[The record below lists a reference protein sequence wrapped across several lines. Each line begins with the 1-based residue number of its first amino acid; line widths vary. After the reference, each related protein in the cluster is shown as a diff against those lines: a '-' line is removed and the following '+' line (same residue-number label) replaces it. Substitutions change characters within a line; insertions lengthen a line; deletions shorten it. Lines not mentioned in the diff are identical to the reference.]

1 MHQVFSNRRLLFLT
15 IILIV
20 SNIVITGVSLIIIYN
35 KSISA
40 LETTLIDIVERQKAL
55 VTTLHE
61 QGKSESEIIQL
72 IKAMREKH
80 YNIGQTG
87 EFAIGKKTGDSIKY
101 LLARNEISKINI
113 NNSERYGWPM
123 RMSLQGKNGFIVAKD
138 YNGVHVYAAYTF
150 VSTLNW
156 CIVAKIPTSEVNHP
170 YYVAILIAL
179 IITIL
184 LILLCVFLFVKISN
198 PIIKTLVDSEETY
211 RMLFDSINDAV
222 FISEIADGG
231 KLGKFIKVN
240 DVACD
245 RLGYTRAEL
254 LNITPFH
261 INSEKAKQIVPSLI
275 KDILVKKHA
284 IIETEHVTKDGH
296 IIPVEISTKVT
307 QFKNKTVFHSIAR
320 DITERKLIE
329 LELKEKT
336 EEIEAQSEEYLQI
349 NEELNQT
356 NTELHLAKD
365 KAEQNQHQLLTFI
378 NSIPDVVCYKD
389 GDGRWL
395 LANDADL
402 ELFGLTGV
410 DYLGKTDAELADYTD
425 KLYKDSFHTCMIS
438 DEKCWENKITTRIN
452 EIIPTIE
459 GGKKYFDV
467 IKTPVFD
474 NQGNRQVLAIIARD
488 ISELQNTKDEL
499 INAKEKAEESDHL
512 KTAFLQNMSHEIRTP
527 MNAIMGFS
535 NLLVQNYNNKPKL
548 EKFSEIINQR
558 CEDLLDIINGI
569 LDIAKIESGQL
580 PVNIEACNLNTLF
593 AELTQFYREQQK
605 RLGKQQ
611 IKFNLQALCESSDRV
626 IVTDKV
632 KLKQIF
638 INLISNAFKFT
649 DTGTIEGGCKLD
661 ANQNLIFYVSDTGI
675 GIPPDKQQMIF
686 ERFAQ
691 VEHGSNRL
699 YGGTGLGLSIV
710 KGLVG
715 LLGGEISL
723 ESELEKGTTF
733 YFSIPYKTSQIQL
746 HEPLLLNEPEVFQ
759 FQNKTILVVE
769 DDLYNTEY
777 IKEILSN
784 TGLNI
789 LYTVFG
795 KEAIQIAASQNP
807 DLVLMDIRL
816 PDINGYEATRKI
828 MQHNPNSKI
837 IAQTAYA
844 AHEDTKKATDAGC
857 IDYISK
863 PLKRGLLLSMI
874 NKHLSKL

>member
-1 MHQVFSNRRLLFLT
+1 MHRVFSNRRLLFLI
-15 IILIV
+15 IILVV
-20 SNIVITGVSLIIIYN
+20 SNIVITGISLIIIYN

-61 QGKSESEIIQL
+61 QGKSDSEIIQL
-72 IKAMREKH
+72 IKIMREKH
-80 YNIGQTG
+80 YGIGKTG
-87 EFAIGKKTGDSIKY
+87 EFAIGCKTGDSVKY
-101 LLARNEISKINI
+101 LLAASEITKI
-113 NNSERYGWPM
+113 NNSERHGWPM
-123 RMSLQGKNGFIVAKD
+123 HLALQEKNGFVVAED
-138 YNGVHVYAAYTF
+138 YKGVPVFAAYTF
-150 VSTLNW
+150 VPALHW
-156 CIVAKIPTSEVNHP
+156 GIVAKIPTSEVNHP
-170 YYVAILIAL
+170 YYIAILIAL
-179 IITIL
+179 FISIL
-184 LILLCVFLFVKISN
+184 LILLCVYLFVKISN
-198 PIIKTLVDSEETY
+198 PIIKTIVDSEETY

-222 FISEIADGG
+222 FISELTASG
-231 KLGKFIKVN
+231 KAGKFIKVN
-240 DVACD
+240 DIACE

-254 LNITPFH
+254 LTKTPFD
-261 INSEKAKQIVPSLI
+261 INSENAKQTVPSLI
-275 KDILVKKHA
+275 HDILEKKHA
-284 IIETEHVTKDGH
+284 IIETEHVTKDGRV
-296 IIPVEISTKVT
+296 IPVEISTKVT
-307 QFKNKTVFHSIAR
+307 QFKNETLFHSVAR
-320 DITERKLIE
+320 DISERKQVE

-349 NEELNQT
+349 NDELNEI

-365 KAEQNQHQLLTFI
+365 KAEQNEFRLLTFI

-389 GDGRWL
+389 GDGKWL

-425 KLYKDSFHTCMIS
+425 KLYKDSFLTCMIS
-438 DEKCWENKITTRIN
+438 DEKCWEKKTTTRVN
-452 EIIPTIE
+452 EIIPTVKGE
-459 GGKKYFDV
+459 KKIFDV

-474 NQGNRQVLAIIARD
+474 SHGNRQVLAIIARD
-488 ISELQNTKDEL
+488 VTELENTKDEL
-499 INAKEKAEESDHL
+499 ITAKEKAEESDRL

-535 NLLVQNYNNKPKL
+535 SLLVDNYNNKPKL
-548 EKFSEIINQR
+548 ENFSEIINLR
-558 CEDLLDIINGI
+558 CNDLLEIINDI

-580 PVNIEACNLNTLF
+580 PVNIEACNLNALF
-593 AELTQFYREQQK
+593 AELTQFYKEHQK
-605 RLGKQQ
+605 RTGKQQ
-611 IKFNLQALCESSDRV
+611 IKFSLQALCEPSDY
-626 IVTDKV
+626 IIETDKV

-649 DTGTIEGGCKLD
+649 ETGSIIGGCKFD
-661 ANQNLIFYVSDTGI
+661 KNGNLVFYVSDTGI
-675 GIPPDKQQMIF
+675 GIPPNKQQMIF

-723 ESELEKGTTF
+723 ESELGKGSTF
-733 YFSIPYKTSQIQL
+733 YFTIPYKTSQMVQN
-746 HEPLLLNEPEVFQ
+746 EPLVSIEPKEFQ

-769 DDLYNTEY
+769 DDHYNAEY

-784 TGLNI
+784 TGMHI
-789 LYTVFG
+789 LHTSYG
-795 KEAIQIAASQNP
+795 NEAIQIAATQSP

-828 MQHNPNSKI
+828 KQHNPKLKI

-844 AHEDTKKATDAGC
+844 AQEDNQRAKDAGC

-874 NKHLSKL
+874 NKHLS